1 MPLILGFANGLLL
14 LVGDI
19 LKYSTTWLLF
29 GGGGRMHIVY
39 TIILCK
45 MAQLLDGGN
54 IEL

>member
-1 MPLILGFANGLLL
+1 MPDSSFCKCQAKSGEVTIWLL
-14 LVGDI
+14 LV
-19 LKYSTTWLLF
+19 

-39 TIILCK
+39 TIILYK